1 MKTILLLPL
10 IIFSLYSFAQTEE
23 KTNNVKKHRI
33 GLNIGAAT
41 ANGDFSSTDASNE
54 NSGFAEAGFTFNIS
68 YQYNF
73 DKNFSATFLYG
84 SAAYTFDA
92 QSYVEELANITPTV
106 NWRVE
111 AESYG
116 IGYTMFGL
124 KAFSD
129 GNTKAYI
136 NPMIGVGAMI
146 TPQVD
151 INASNGINSID
162 QRIRESDA
170 VLALVFGISG
180 GIDITASDM
189 ISINID
195 VTYLNSNFEVEQELE
210 SFDMNG
216 NPIVVRETS
225 DFPYGSILLS
235 AGVGFNF

>member
-1 MKTILLLPL
+1 MKTILLFSLA
-10 IIFSLYSFAQTEE
+10 IFSFYSIAQQEE
-23 KTNNVKKHRI
+23 QTNNIKKHRI

-41 ANGDFSSTDASNE
+41 VNGDFSDIDASNE
-54 NSGFAEAGFTFNIS
+54 NSGFAEPGFTFNIS
-68 YQYNF
+68 YQYSF
-73 DKNFSATFLYG
+73 DKNFAATFLYG
-84 SAAYTFDA
+84 SAGYSFDA
-92 QSYVEELANITPTV
+92 QSYAEALAEITPTL

-136 NPMIGVGAMI
+136 NPMLGVGAMI

-170 VLALVFGISG
+170 VLGLVFGISG
-180 GIDITASDM
+180 GVDISASDL

-210 SFDMNG
+210 TFDING
-216 NPIVVRETS
+216 NPVVVRETS
-225 DFPYGSILLS
+225 DFPYGSILLT